1 MTSFCYFKCPRPS
14 LFGGARPREQVCTLC
29 LFSDAIYSFLF
40 LAESKSDIVLLQ
52 IQVLKERGVD
62 VLASDLEKTSPA
74 GRLLYVSDALWL
86 Y

>member
-1 MTSFCYFKCPRPS
+1 
-14 LFGGARPREQVCTLC
+14 
-29 LFSDAIYSFLF
+29 LF